1 MKFIHT
7 GDLHIGKTVHEFSML
22 TEQRCFLGQIVELAV
37 KEKVDAVVIAGDVYD
52 RSIPSTDAVNVLDE
66 FLTDL
71 TGRGI
76 KVLLISGN
84 HDSPER
90 VGFADKILEKQG
102 LYIAGTVEE
111 YLKQV
116 RFADS
121 YGEVCF
127 VLLPFTKPAVVGA
140 TSSREAVEL
149 LLRQNGFDK
158 GWNKSLKSRHVL
170 VTHFFV
176 TGAGGKQPE
185 LSDSETGVNVGGL
198 EQVPADLF
206 EGFDYVALGHIHKPQ
221 QIGVGN
227 CYYAGSPLK
236 YSFSECN
243 QIKGVNLV
251 TLEEKV
257 TVKTI
262 PLQPQHQMRKIRGK
276 LNELMKPEIVEAAP
290 FDDYIQAILTD
301 EEELID
307 PIGTLRSVYP
317 NVMQIILEKNE
328 KKSDADYETCFRLQ
342 GKSTLELFREFYEL
356 VREIPMDEKREQIV
370 VDSLKQTGGEVD
382 A

>member
-1 MKFIHT
+1 MKFLHT

-22 TEQRCFLGQIVELAV
+22 EEQRHILKQMIEIAV
-37 KEKVDAVVIAGDVYD
+37 HEEVDAVVIAGDVYD
-52 RSIPSTDAVNVLDE
+52 RSIPSTDAVNLLDD

-90 VGFADKILEKQG
+90 LGFADKILEKQG
-102 LYIAGTVEE
+102 LYIAGTIEE
-111 YLKQV
+111 KLKTV
-116 RFADS
+116 CFEDM
-121 YGEVCF
+121 YGEITF

-140 TSSREAVEL
+140 ASSQEAVEL
-149 LLRQNGFDK
+149 LLKKTEK
-158 GWNKSLKSRHVL
+158 GKGRNVL

-176 TGAGGKQPE
+176 TGASGEMPE
-185 LSDSETGVNVGGL
+185 LSESETSVNVGGL
-198 EQVPADLF
+198 EQVRADLF
-206 EGFDYVALGHIHKPQ
+206 DGFDYVALGHIHKQQ
-221 QIGVGN
+221 QIGTGN

-243 QIKGVNLV
+243 QVKSVHLV
-251 TLEEKV
+251 TIEETVQIRSISLEP
-257 TVKTI
+257 I
-262 PLQPQHQMRKIRGK
+262 HQMRKIKGK
-276 LNELMKPEIVEAAP
+276 LEELMKPEIVAAAP
-290 FDDYIQAILTD
+290 CDDYIQAMLTD

-317 NVMQIILEKNE
+317 NVMQILLEKNE
-328 KKSDADYETCFRLQ
+328 RKNETEYATGIHMRQ
-342 GKSTLELFREFYEL
+342 KSTLELFSEFYEL
-356 VREIPMDEKREQIV
+356 VREMPLDEKREQIV
-370 VDSLKQTGGEVD
+370 KESLRQAGGEVE